1 MNTPLFRSAS
11 KGSGGNAMGKLSQ
24 TDKHEPYVHTGQP
37 NPEETGQQ
45 QNNPGQPSPVKKAVQ
60 SNEELEHKKKTGTR

>member
-1 MNTPLFRSAS
+1 MLPFYGAHPTVLEGIPMS
-11 KGSGGNAMGKLSQ
+11 KLSQ

-45 QNNPGQPSPVKKAVQ
+45 QSNPGQPTPVKKAVQ
-60 SNEELEHKKKTGTR
+60 SNEQQEQKKTGTR

>member
-1 MNTPLFRSAS
+1 MERIQWCWREFSMS
-11 KGSGGNAMGKLSQ
+11 KLSQ

-45 QNNPGQPSPVKKAVQ
+45 QNNPGQPAPVKKAVQ
-60 SNEELEHKKKTGTR
+60 NNEQQEQKKTGTR